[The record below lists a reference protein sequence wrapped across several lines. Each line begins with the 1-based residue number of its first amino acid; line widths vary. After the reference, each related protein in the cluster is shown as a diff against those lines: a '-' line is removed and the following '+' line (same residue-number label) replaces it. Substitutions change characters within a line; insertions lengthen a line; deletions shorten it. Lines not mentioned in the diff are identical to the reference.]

1 MDNLLRKI
9 FSLRELRYGLLLCF
23 SIVICV
29 VTYYFDEQ
37 INPADQ
43 MWLSISYYISFTIAA
58 IWCGMNYFAQ
68 IRMNQF
74 FRRQN
79 DIYAYVNQ
87 LALSGEDKLELQN
100 YLEDYA
106 TDLEQHGKTREE
118 AVTEAINQFRVREFL
133 SMSKHSKLF
142 ETHGHHYL
150 LGYAAIMLSADLVLA
165 IIDRLASPS
174 IFFKIFFSVLS
185 VYGAS
190 FVIVYVM
197 YKALD
202 QFIYEKIKKYFS

>member
-9 FSLRELRYGLLLCF
+9 FSLRELRYGFLLCF

-29 VTYYFDEQ
+29 VTFYIDEKM
-37 INPADQ
+37 NPSDQ

-58 IWCGMNYFAQ
+58 IWCGTNYFAQ

-79 DIYAYVNQ
+79 DIGAYINQ

-106 TDLEQHGKTREE
+106 TDLEQHGRTREE
-118 AVTEAINQFRVREFL
+118 AAKEAIDQFRVREFL

-150 LGYAAIMLSADLVLA
+150 LGYAALMLSGALVLA
-165 IIDRLASPS
+165 LIDRLSSPS
-174 IFFKIFFSVLS
+174 IFFKIFISVLS
-185 VYGAS
+185 VYGVS
-190 FVIVYVM
+190 FLIVYVM
-197 YKALD
+197 YKVLD